1 MLDLVIPDR
10 LMAGRLVL
18 VQVIGVRIPVREPRE
33 TLQSHWGVSLWVD
46 GFATRLAY
54 GTIEALS
61 IE

>member
-1 MLDLVIPDR
+1 
-10 LMAGRLVL
+10 MAGRLVL
-18 VQVIGVRIPVREPRE
+18 VQKIGVRIPVREPRE